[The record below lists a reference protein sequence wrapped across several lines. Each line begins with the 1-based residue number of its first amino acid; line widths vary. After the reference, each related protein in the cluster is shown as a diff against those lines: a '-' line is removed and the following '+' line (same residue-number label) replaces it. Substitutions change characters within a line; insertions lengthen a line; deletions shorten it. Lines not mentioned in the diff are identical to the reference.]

1 MRKVYF
7 LTFLSFILFS
17 LGLVAQEV
25 PKPKSHFGF
34 DIGQDYMLANFSQSE
49 SYFKKVADASDR
61 VRLVSIGKT
70 EYGRDQPMMIVTAP
84 ENFAKLDRYKEISQ
98 TLAHADIT
106 REEAENLIS
115 EGKPVIWIDGGLH
128 ASEVVGPHQLI
139 QTLYEL
145 ASRNDEET
153 LKILDEVIILIVHAN
168 PDGMEIMSDW
178 YMRKEDPTKR
188 DQNIPI
194 LYQKYVGHDNNR
206 DFYMNN
212 MSEAENMSRQMYI
225 EWIPQI
231 IYNHHQSGPAGTV
244 VAGPPYRDPF
254 NHVFDPLIITSLD
267 AVGAAMINRL
277 HQENR
282 PGYTRLGGSVFS
294 TWWNGGLRT
303 TPYYH
308 NQIGI
313 LTEIIGSP
321 TPSSVPLVPD
331 RLIPN
336 NANPFP
342 ITPQDWHFKNSIDYS
357 VSLNYAIL
365 NHAVRNGDDLLR
377 NIYIMG
383 RRSIDRGNTDT
394 WTMYPKNAQAIKDAY
409 EEAKDSGV
417 KMGQT
422 SENSWRSGMPAQF
435 YDSVYKDPSR
445 RDPRAYVLSADQ
457 PDFPTALKF
466 LNALIKSGIQVHRAN
481 ASFSL
486 SGKSYPEGSYV
497 VKTAQAF
504 RPHVI
509 DMFEPQDHPNDFLYP
524 GGPPI
529 RPYDAAGWTLA
540 YQMGVDVDRIMES
553 VDGPFEAVPYGEL
566 LQPEPKPL
574 ANGKGYM
581 LDIRNN
587 NSYMAVND
595 LLAANIPVFQI
606 TSPSGNIPAGS
617 YYVGSAGKSVLEK
630 GAMEYGVYPS
640 PINSRLGS
648 LQEVKPS
655 RIGLYDYYGGSMPS
669 GWVRWMLEQFHYDY
683 RLVFPQE
690 IDAGGLNEKFDVL
703 LFIGPGIPS
712 NGGGSSRYSRGQPKS
727 DEIEEKYRSMLGTI
741 SFEKSI
747 PSLRN
752 FVENGGKIVAVGAA
766 TDLAYHLDLPVSDAL
781 VEMNDDG
788 EVIPLSG
795 EKYYIPGSVLE
806 MNVDT
811 THPTNYG
818 MGETANILFN
828 RSPVF
833 ELAPN
838 SAAMGVRPLAWFGE
852 EAPLKSGWAWG
863 QSYLK
868 NGVTAFE
875 AKLGKGY
882 FYAYTPEIT
891 FRSQSHGTFK
901 LLFNHL
907 YK

>member
-1 MRKVYF
+1 MRKVA
-7 LTFLSFILFS
+7 LLSFLSFLLFS
-17 LGLVAQEV
+17 LSLAAQEV
-25 PKPKSHFGF
+25 PTPKSHFGF
-34 DIGQDYMLANFSQSE
+34 DIGEDYMLANFSQSE
-49 SYFKKVADASDR
+49 AYFKKVADASDR

-84 ENFAKLDRYKEISQ
+84 ENFPNLDRYKEISQ
-98 TLAHADIT
+98 ALAHADLS
-106 REEAENLIS
+106 REEAESLIS

-128 ASEVVGPHQLI
+128 ANEVVGPHQLI

-145 ASRNDEET
+145 ASREDEET
-153 LKILDEVIILIVHAN
+153 MKILDEVIILLVHAN

-178 YMRKEDPTKR
+178 YMRKEDPTQR
-188 DQNIPI
+188 EQNIPI

-212 MSEAENMSRQMYI
+212 MSEAENMSRQQYI
-225 EWIPQI
+225 EWIPQV

-267 AVGAAMINRL
+267 AVGASMINRL
-277 HQENR
+277 HQENL

-308 NQIGI
+308 NIIGI
-313 LTEIIGSP
+313 LTEIIGNP
-321 TPSSVPLVPD
+321 TPSKVPLVPD

-342 ITPQDWHFKNSIDYS
+342 ITPQDWHFKRSIDYS
-357 VSLNYAIL
+357 VSLNYSIL

-383 RRSIDRGNTDT
+383 RRSIDKGNTDT
-394 WTMYPKNAQAIKDAY
+394 WTMYPKNAQAIKDSY
-409 EEAKDSGV
+409 EEARNSGV
-417 KMGQT
+417 KMAQNGGNT
-422 SENSWRSGMPAQF
+422 WRSGMPAQF
-435 YDSVYKDPSR
+435 YDSVYTDPSR

-457 PDFPTALKF
+457 ADFPTALKF
-466 LNALIKSGIQVHRAN
+466 LNALIKSGIQVHKAIEDFDL
-481 ASFSL
+481 A
-486 SGKSYPEGSYV
+486 GESYPAGSYV

-540 YQMGVDVDRIMES
+540 YQMGVKVDRIMES
-553 VDGPFEAVPYGEL
+553 PDGPFEAVPYGEL
-566 LQPEPKPL
+566 LKPEPKAL
-574 ANGKGYM
+574 ANGSGYM

-595 LLAANIPVFQI
+595 LLAANIPVFQ
-606 TSPSGNIPAGS
+606 TTVPLGDMTAGS
-617 YYVGSAGKSVLEK
+617 YYVGSDGKSVLENVTK
-630 GAMEYGVYPS
+630 EYGVYPS
-640 PINSRLGS
+640 PINSKPGQLK
-648 LQEVKPS
+648 EVKPS
-655 RIGLYDYYGGSMPS
+655 RIGLFDYYGGSMPS
-669 GWVRWMLEQFHYDY
+669 GWVRWMMEQFHFDY

-690 IDAGGLNEKFDVL
+690 IDSGDLNEKFDVI
-703 LFIGPGIPS
+703 LFIGSGIPS
-712 NGGGSSRYSRGQPKS
+712 VSGSTSRYFRSQPKAN
-727 DEIEEKYRSMLGTI
+727 EIDEKYRHMLGSIT
-741 SFEKSI
+741 FEKSI
-747 PSLRN
+747 PALRN
-752 FVENGGKIVAVGAA
+752 FVEGGGSIITVGAA
-766 TDLAYHLDLPVSDAL
+766 TDLAYHFDLPVNNAL
-781 VEMNDDG
+781 VEMNEDG
-788 EVIPLSG
+788 ELKPLSG

-806 MNVDT
+806 MYVDT
-811 THPTNYG
+811 SHPANFG
-818 MGETANILFN
+818 MNEKANILFN

-833 ELAPN
+833 ELSPN
-838 SAAMGVRPLAWFGE
+838 SAGMGVKPLAWFGE
-852 EAPLKSGWAWG
+852 EEPLRSGWAWG
-863 QSYLK
+863 QSYLR

-875 AKLGKGY
+875 ASMGEGK
-882 FYAYTPEIT
+882 FYAYGPEIT
-891 FRSQSHGTFK
+891 FRAQSHGTFK

>member
-1 MRKVYF
+1 MRKVYSSLF
-7 LTFLSFILFS
+7 FFVFAFGITSF
-17 LGLVAQEV
+17 AQNI
-25 PKPKSHFGF
+25 PTPKSHFGF
-34 DIGQDYMLANFSQSE
+34 DIGDDYMLANFTQSE
-49 SYFKKVADASDR
+49 AYFKKVAEASDR
-61 VRLVSIGKT
+61 VRLVSIGQT
-70 EYGRDQPMMIVTAP
+70 EYGREQPMMIITAP
-84 ENFAKLDRYKEISQ
+84 ENFPKLERYKEISQ
-98 TLAHADIT
+98 ALGRARMS
-106 REEAENLIS
+106 REEAESLIS

-145 ASRNDEET
+145 ASRTDEET
-153 LKILDEVIILIVHAN
+153 MRILDEVIILLVHAN

-212 MSEAENMSRQMYI
+212 MSEAENMSRQQYI

-267 AVGAAMINRL
+267 AVGASMINRL

-308 NQIGI
+308 NIIGI
-313 LTEIIGSP
+313 LTEIIGNP
-321 TPSSVPLVPD
+321 TPSEVPLVPD

-342 ITPQDWHFKNSIDYS
+342 ITPQAWHFKQSIDYS

-383 RRSIDRGNTDT
+383 RRSIEKGERDT
-394 WTMYPKNAQAIKDAY
+394 WTMYPKNSQAIQEAY
-409 EEAKDSGV
+409 EASRDNGSNANRGFRSGV
-417 KMGQT
+417 PT
-422 SENSWRSGMPAQF
+422 EF
-435 YDSVYKDPSR
+435 YDSVYQDPER
-445 RDPRAYVLSADQ
+445 RDPRAYVLSAEQ
-457 PDFPTALKF
+457 KDFPTALKF
-466 LNALIKSGIQVHRAN
+466 LNALIKSGIEVHKATDN
-481 ASFSL
+481 FSL
-486 SGKSYPEGSYV
+486 QGKNYPKGSYL

-504 RPHVI
+504 RPHVL

-540 YQMGVDVDRIMES
+540 YQMGVEADRIME
-553 VDGPFEAVPYGEL
+553 DFNGPFNAVPVGEL
-566 LQPEPKPL
+566 LVPEAKPL
-574 ANGKGYM
+574 ADASGYL
-581 LDIRNN
+581 LDVRAN
-587 NSYMAVND
+587 NSFMAVND
-595 LLAANIPVFQI
+595 LLKAGIPVFQLG
-606 TSPSGNIPAGS
+606 SAQDDLPAGS
-617 YYVGSAGKSVLEK
+617 YYVPSEGKDVL
-630 GAMEYGVYPS
+630 ATASSSYGVYPQIVS
-640 PINSRLGS
+640 T
-648 LQEVKPS
+648 KPTDSKAISAS
-655 RIGLYDYYGGSMPS
+655 RIGLFDYYGGSMPS
-669 GWVRWMLEQFHYDY
+669 GWVRWMLEQFHYDFN
-683 RLVFPQE
+683 LIFPRE
-690 IDAGGLNEKFDVL
+690 IDEGNLNDKYDVI
-703 LFIGPGIPS
+703 LFIGPGVPS
-712 NGGGSSRYSRGQPKS
+712 ADGGLSRYSRGQPS
-727 DEIEEKYRSMLGTI
+727 ASEIDEKYHSMLGRITA
-741 SFEKSI
+741 EKSI
-747 PSLRN
+747 PKLKE
-752 FVENGGKIVAVGAA
+752 FVEKGGKIISVGDA
-766 TDLAYHLDLPVSDAL
+766 TDLAYHFDLPVKDAL
-781 VEMNDDG
+781 VEMGADG
-788 EVIPLSG
+788 KSRPLST

-806 MNVDT
+806 MKVDT
-811 THPTNYG
+811 SHPSNYG
-818 MGETANILFN
+818 MDETANILFN

-833 ELAPN
+833 ELSPAAPN
-838 SAAMGVRPLAWFGE
+838 AGVKPLAWFGE
-852 EAPLKSGWAWG
+852 EPPLKSGWAWG
-863 QSYLK
+863 QSYLS

-875 AKLGKGY
+875 AKMGEGY

-891 FRSQSHGTFK
+891 FRAQSHGTFK

-907 YK
+907 YQ